1 MILATSEERDLAP
14 TICCS
19 VKALLETVAKR
30 EKEFGQI
37 ENKVRVTDN
46 ESAKKGNLLLNQTYS
61 IWQSMSGCYSA
72 WQRMLLTIEGL
83 NEAELAAV
91 IPILPDLGSAMEKLN
106 LNEGTESEF
115 IDCPSH
121 YQMIF

>member
-1 MILATSEERDLAP
+1 MKYIKFSFIYVFYILPKSHSFTLKTHFKKGRLYIP
-14 TICCS
+14 P
-19 VKALLETVAKR
+19 
-30 EKEFGQI
+30 Q
-37 ENKVRVTDN
+37 NKVRVTDN